1 MALATPTTLPLTI
14 GYAATGSGTPGVLDA
29 IKATAQALSWTV
41 QTAST
46 GGADPVASLAKN
58 GAQLIIADGADL
70 DAATQAAA
78 SAFPKSYFIG
88 VNQAGPAAALP
99 NLLSLG
105 AGAPRQDE
113 LGFMAGVV
121 AGYATRAQIVTAV
134 GYTTSPDGLRY
145 RNGFLHGVRYSCAR
159 CRVDF
164 IDLTDLND
172 GTTAAAKA
180 RLNASLSSDVV
191 FAAAGPAGAPALQA
205 AAQAGAWVIGVD
217 TDVYVSDFGS
227 GSAQGAAKVLTS
239 AYFDPGAAVAAA
251 LKAYQTGKP
260 WTGSQPFSAI
270 NGAVV
275 LAPLRVSTDVLSD
288 LDRQDINVALGLLA
302 DGTLETGIDP
312 VTGDEL

>member
-1 MALATPTTLPLTI
+1 
-14 GYAATGSGTPGVLDA
+14 VH
-29 IKATAQALSWTV
+29 TAP
-41 QTAST
+41 T
-46 GGADPVASLAKN
+46 GGADPLATLAKN

-78 SAFPKSYFIG
+78 TAFPKSYFIS

-105 AGAPRQDE
+105 AGSSRQDQ

-121 AGYATRAQIVTAV
+121 AGYATRAHVVTAV
-134 GYTTSPDGLRY
+134 GYTASALGLKY
-145 RNGFLHGVRYSCAR
+145 RTGFLHGVRYSCSR

-172 GTTAAAKA
+172 GATAAAKA

-191 FAAAGPAGAPALQA
+191 FAAAGPAGAQALQA

-217 TDVYVSDFGS
+217 ADVYVQDFGS
-227 GSAQGAAKVLTS
+227 GSAQGAGKVLTS

-251 LKAYQTGKP
+251 LKAYQAGKP
-260 WTGSQPFSAI
+260 WTGAQPFSAL
-270 NGAVV
+270 NGAVA
-275 LAPLRVSTDVLSD
+275 LAPLRVSSDVLGD
-288 LDRQDINVALGLLA
+288 LDRHDIAAALALLA
-302 DGTLETGIDP
+302 DGSLETGIDP
-312 VTGDEL
+312 LTGNEL